1 MTARILSDFVGF
13 QVISSSEQ
21 LDNGAIVLHTA
32 QSSEAQ
38 FISGLNSPLWQTIG
52 FASRPAL
59 ASKAG
64 AAEAVVIPY
73 GNEDQVIASRDLRCA
88 LPRGLEPGETA
99 LYAGG
104 PNNTGTGEIRLSDD
118 GSQAE
123 ILIRTRN
130 GNSSGGSEVSITVG
144 SDAVIT
150 IDAGQRGRI
159 RITETAIELG
169 DNAAFSAA
177 IGERTRDALD
187 KLIEALAFATAGPYP
202 ITFNIAYPPPIG
214 SETEAIL
221 SSVVK
226 INE

>member
-88 LPRGLEPGETA
+88 LPSGLEPGETA

-118 GSQAE
+118 GEAE
-123 ILIRTRN
+123 IIIRTRK
-130 GNSSGGSEVSITVG
+130 GNSSGGSAVSITVG

-169 DNAAFSAA
+169 DNAAFSATMA
-177 IGERTRDALD
+177 EPLESF
-187 KLIEALAFATAGPYP
+187 LSSLLVSLTAGTAGGNP
-202 ITFNIAYPPPIG
+202 FVFAPPLPSVPTLG
-214 SETEAIL
+214 SA
-221 SSVVK
+221 VVK
-226 INE
+226 LNQ